1 MKKCPKCNIE
11 KKDTDFS
18 KNTIKCKKCYKEWYL
33 NNKDKIIEKSKEY
46 YLNNKDKKNKY
57 INNYNINNKD
67 KIIEKSKE
75 YRLNNK
81 DKIIEKS
88 KEWYLNNKD
97 KIIEKSKEY
106 YLNNREKIYQKH
118 KEYQKHKY
126 KTDPIF
132 KLITIIRS
140 DFYIRLK
147 SYKNEVTYKYLS
159 DDISEYIKY
168 LEQHPN
174 WNDNFNWDNFGEIW
188 EIDHIIPVNYF
199 KNILDKQEDDNIK
212 EQLLKICWSKD
223 NLQPLWKTTDI
234 SKEYGF
240 DVIGNRNKNRN
251 IDFNNNESK
260 FILDKINNLIKF

>member
-1 MKKCPKCNIE
+1 MKQCNKCKIE
-11 KKDTDFS
+11 KKDSDFS
-18 KNTIKCKKCYKEWYL
+18 KNTIKCKECYKEYREKNKDKNKEYNKKRNIKNKDKNKEYREKNKDKL
-33 NNKDKIIEKSKEY
+33 KDKNKEYREKNKDKLKDYHKNYHKNYYKNNKDKFFKLYNKEY
-46 YLNNKDKKNKY
+46 DKEYKKN
-57 INNYNINNKD
+57 NRD
-67 KIIEKSKE
+67 KINK
-75 YRLNNK
+75 YR
-81 DKIIEKS
+81 
-88 KEWYLNNKD
+88 
-97 KIIEKSKEY
+97 
-106 YLNNREKIYQKH
+106 
-118 KEYQKHKY
+118 KHKY

-240 DVIGNRNKNRN
+240 DV
-251 IDFNNNESK
+251 
-260 FILDKINNLIKF
+260 